1 VNVPDLA
8 ATPSLAVNP
17 ARSEAAPSLW
27 IVAALLILHQVA
39 LTLIHYI
46 VGPAL
51 GLDPASASLTAATIV
66 LAALLMI
73 GLVALDMRRSGH
85 ARTLLLVGPAWDRRT
100 ASTMLVGLA
109 VAQIPLGILALQGA
123 TVWQSGAAS
132 NLEVGRALVASLS
145 GPAGFAL
152 LVTTVIVAPIV
163 EELLYRGYLLGT
175 LVARGWRVAAVT
187 VSAVLFVTLH
197 FEPAN
202 LVASLCLGL
211 GTGICALR
219 TRSIVPGVIVHVAS
233 NAFGMWYATLAA

>member
-1 VNVPDLA
+1 MPDLA

-17 ARSEAAPSLW
+17 ARSGAAPLW

-46 VGPAL
+46 VGPAW

-66 LAALLMI
+66 LAALLII
-73 GLVALDMRRSGH
+73 GVVVLDVRRLGR
-85 ARTLLLVGPAWDRRT
+85 ACTLLLVGPAWDRRT
-100 ASTMLVGLA
+100 ASTMVLGLA

-152 LVTTVIVAPIV
+152 LVATVIVAPIV

-175 LVARGWRVAAVT
+175 LVARGWRVAAVL

-202 LVASLCLGL
+202 LVASLCLGF

-219 TRSIVPGVIVHVAS
+219 TRSIVPGIIVHVAS